1 MYMNDQCLA
10 AGGGGHVR
18 YCKTVRSTM
27 VCLCVQVVL
36 PLVEKYFRAHR
47 AYFITDPNTLQT
59 TETATIR
66 EKEMTARSFRIR
78 NLVSLRRLYSPLY
91 LYTRL

>member
-1 MYMNDQCLA
+1 MISVWQQVVVDMFGIVKPCVLLWC
-10 AGGGGHVR
+10 V
-18 YCKTVRSTM
+18 
-27 VCLCVQVVL
+27 CVQVVL

-78 NLVSLRRLYSPLY
+78 NLVSLPRPYSPLY